1 MPQFMTHL
9 EQKLLSGAFN
19 PKDWKKTSKPQP
31 PQSADKKQRIK
42 DQAKARREKLK
53 EENRQAAMIV
63 LRHRAEDVKFRT
75 RYSPDAWIG
84 EFLDQITHRQ
94 KVMLECDGELG
105 RGSRRHHIL
114 KLAKPAWANQAEI
127 DEIYAERDRL
137 NADVASDP
145 FQVDHIYP
153 ILGKDVCGL
162 HVAENL
168 RIIRSSENLFKSN
181 RHPDSLSV

>member
-1 MPQFMTHL
+1 L
-9 EQKLLSGAFN
+9 EQKLLSGAFDPRDM
-19 PKDWKKTSKPQP
+19 PKRNKPNKPLTQEKK
-31 PQSADKKQRIK
+31 ARIK
-42 DQAKARREKLK
+42 ELAKARQAKLK
-53 EENRQAAMIV
+53 EENRQAALIV
-63 LRHRAEDVKFRT
+63 LRHRAEDIKFKT
-75 RYSPDAWIG
+75 RYSPDAWLT
-84 EFLDQITHRQ
+84 ELLDQLTHRQ
-94 KVMLECDGELG
+94 KVMLECYDALG
-105 RGSRRHHIL
+105 GGSRRYHVM
-114 KLAKPAWANQAEI
+114 KLAKPVWADQTAI

-168 RIIRSSENLFKSN
+168 RIIRASENLFKSN